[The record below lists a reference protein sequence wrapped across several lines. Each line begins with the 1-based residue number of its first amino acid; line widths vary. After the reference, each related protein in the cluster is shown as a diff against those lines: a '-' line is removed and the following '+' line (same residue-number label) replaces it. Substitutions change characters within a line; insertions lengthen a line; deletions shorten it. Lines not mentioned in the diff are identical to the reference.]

1 MSNITNFAEKAP
13 NLPFTEDDFYE
24 LYRETFEQSELGRI
38 KRLLP
43 LHELAT
49 SCGLMGES
57 LRPKRGRRSYF
68 TPEGKVA
75 LMFLK
80 MYTQLSFPKLLE
92 QLNGNIHFEIF
103 CDVLIDPLRPL
114 TNYKLLDDIA
124 AELAGKM
131 KIQELQE
138 QLAKAWKP
146 WMKDLVHE
154 AGPPVSREEGA
165 GLRTCRTGPGARH
178 HDGGLV
184 RDAEGALRSQ
194 AGKGQEEGDGDPVH
208 LLRHPHGERGESG
221 RKAVGDR
228 IGWS

>member
-13 NLPFTEDDFYE
+13 NLPFTEYDFYE

-80 MYTQLSFPKLLE
+80 M
-92 QLNGNIHFEIF
+92 
-103 CDVLIDPLRPL
+103 
-114 TNYKLLDDIA
+114 
-124 AELAGKM
+124 

-154 AGPPVSREEGA
+154 AGPPVSREDGA
-165 GLRTCRTGPGARH
+165 GLRTCRIGPGARH